1 MAHCLGGFVLALAMA
16 ELLADA
22 GGSTGRKRLGGC
34 LQIGLAAQSAGDQ
47 GGNGVECAA
56 VAAAY
61 APRCFCFIGRLKLL
75 K

>member
-22 GGSTGRKRLGGC
+22 GGSIGRKRVGGC

-47 GGNGVECAA
+47 GGNGVACAA